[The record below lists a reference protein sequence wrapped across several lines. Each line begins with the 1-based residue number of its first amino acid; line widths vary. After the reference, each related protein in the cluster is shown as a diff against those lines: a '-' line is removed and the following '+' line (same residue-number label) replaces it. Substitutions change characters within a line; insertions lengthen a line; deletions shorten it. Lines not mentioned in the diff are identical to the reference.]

1 MKSIVI
7 AAAVASLLAG
17 AAQAAVTELVIYKD
31 NDFNGARQVVKGEV
45 SHLEEGFARAASSA
59 IVRGGYWE
67 VCNRSHFKGDCRVL
81 AEGEYAKLGPE
92 WSKRIVSVR
101 FLGSDPKYAV
111 RTAAPSPAAAR
122 EAPQAARTTTL
133 GAVDLYVR
141 PDFRGQ
147 PVRVHDNV
155 RDVSERNLEG
165 RASSAIVHEGTWVLC
180 SEPGFHGRCAVLAPG
195 QYAHLADLD
204 YRVGSLRQLR

>member
-7 AAAVASLLAG
+7 SAAVASLLAG

-31 NDFNGARQVVKGEV
+31 NDFTGAHQVVKGEV
-45 SHLEEGFARAASSA
+45 SHLEDGFARAASSA

-101 FLGSDPKYAV
+101 FLGNDAKYATRPV
-111 RTAAPSPAAAR
+111 AASRAAPETSAGA
-122 EAPQAARTTTL
+122 L
-133 GAVDLYVR
+133 GAVDLYGL
-141 PDFRGQ
+141 PEFRGQ
-147 PVRVHDNV
+147 PVRVHGSV
-155 RDVSERNLEG
+155 RDMNERNFDG
-165 RASSAIVHEGTWVLC
+165 RASSAIVHDGTWVMC

-195 QYAHLADLD
+195 QYPQLTDVDH
-204 YRVGSLRQLR
+204 RVASLRQLR